1 MSFPKLTFPIQ
12 VDFGQTGY
20 WVGDRGPYKYGEAVT
35 AFFAGD
41 DLVRSL
47 EGRAALMKNLEWT
60 LQMFGG
66 MLQPYV
72 GEETYSVYS
81 GLVIE
86 TEKEAA
92 NCSVCFAYHT
102 VKGAADAFVERYLFH
117 NLRDFLY
124 VELCKAIQRGN
135 APRQCRLCEQWF
147 LHEQGEKYMYCERPA
162 PKEDGKTCREIGA
175 RTSFEQKIQ
184 EDDAWKIYKRAY
196 KKYYARVMK
205 NNMTRD
211 AFDAWQA
218 YAVKERK
225 WAEEKLRKT
234 VEYAERERLVEE
246 LKRRINAQ

>member
-1 MSFPKLTFPIQ
+1 MAFRKLLFPVQ

-41 DLVRSL
+41 DLVQSL
-47 EGRAALMKNLEWT
+47 DNRPTLMKDLEWT

-66 MLQPYV
+66 MLQPYI
-72 GEETYSVYS
+72 GEGKYSVYS

-86 TEKEAA
+86 TEKEVAD
-92 NCSVCFAYHT
+92 CSVCFAYHP
-102 VKGAADAFVERYLFH
+102 VKGTADALVERYIFK

-124 VELCKAIQRGN
+124 IELCKAIQRGN
-135 APRQCRLCEQWF
+135 APRQCRLCERWF
-147 LHEQGEKYMYCERPA
+147 LHEQGEKYMYCERSA
-162 PKEDGKTCREIGA
+162 PKGEGKTCREIGA

-184 EDDAWKIYKRAY
+184 EDDAWKTYKRAY

-211 AFDAWQA
+211 AFDDWQV
-218 YAVKERK
+218 YAVRERKRAEEELRKNVEEMEKERIVK
-225 WAEEKLRKT
+225 
-234 VEYAERERLVEE
+234 E
-246 LKRRINAQ
+246 LKRRLNTK